1 MSVGIYNLD
10 RGISKW
16 VWLCQKHLRARKAE
30 GWAVKGNGTL
40 PVHELTCDDCTAEV
54 IGSTVKAAEAI
65 S

>member
-16 VWLCQKHLRARKAE
+16 VWLCDKHLRARKAE
-30 GWAVKGNGTL
+30 GWAVKGKGQL
-40 PVHELTCDDCTAEV
+40 PPYPLTCDDCTARV
-54 IGSTVKAAEAI
+54 IAETVKAAEAL